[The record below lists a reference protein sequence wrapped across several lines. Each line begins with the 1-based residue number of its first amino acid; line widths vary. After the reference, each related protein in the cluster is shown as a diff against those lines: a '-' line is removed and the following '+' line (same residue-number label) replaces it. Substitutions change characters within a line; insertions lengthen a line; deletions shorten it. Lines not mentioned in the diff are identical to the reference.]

1 MISQYSDPRDIDREF
16 WNDKAKALYWLKKH
30 TSRRAV
36 EWQLMEDGY
45 DVMDGKADYRFSEPI
60 FYTSPQTGN
69 RWLLYISARKDEN
82 GDVRLFYRSML
93 YYFTELYMTIMIAV
107 TTCEENDDGDRR
119 NEVNGVNVYTAHLFQ
134 RMADPDRLGVDMTDR
149 IKVMRNFAEFVG
161 TGWSDTRPPRKG
173 EKFEQ
178 VMMRL
183 PGSWLRG
190 HVVEVGGRLVTI
202 YRTFYTDRSMTP
214 QQRKDVKSF
223 KKFADGKL
231 AAKLSTD
238 KERSKGTA
246 QSEPDNERKNE
257 GEAIAKNL
265 MKQIIKNNED

>member
-1 MISQYSDPRDIDREF
+1 M
-16 WNDKAKALYWLKKH
+16 
-30 TSRRAV
+30 
-36 EWQLMEDGY
+36 
-45 DVMDGKADYRFSEPI
+45 
-60 FYTSPQTGN
+60 
-69 RWLLYISARKDEN
+69 
-82 GDVRLFYRSML
+82 
-93 YYFTELYMTIMIAV
+93 
-107 TTCEENDDGDRR
+107 
-119 NEVNGVNVYTAHLFQ
+119 FQ

-214 QQRKDVKSF
+214 QQRRDVKSF
-223 KKFADGKL
+223 KKFADEKRT
-231 AAKLSTD
+231 AIQSPD
-238 KERSKGTA
+238 KKR
-246 QSEPDNERKNE
+246 N
-257 GEAIAKNL
+257 I
-265 MKQIIKNNED
+265 